1 MPLTA
6 RQYFTLRR
14 LHSLTGVVPVGV
26 FLLEHFFT
34 NSKALQGPAA
44 YNGAIAFLQSLPYL
58 YLIEIMGIGVP
69 IIFHAT
75 LGIWIAW
82 QSKNN
87 TRHYP
92 YGRNFMFFWQR
103 VTGVF
108 LVVYIGYHVLTTR
121 FAPWLGHPDAHA
133 DFFQLMH
140 DKLQNPLIF
149 VFYVLGV
156 VAASFHLGNGL
167 WGFAIH
173 WGLLTGRGAQR
184 AWSWA
189 GISVSVLLAVVGLNA
204 LLAFEPMGL
213 RGMTVFQK
221 NEAAVA
227 APAEANP
234 GEVASPDAEAR

>member
-1 MPLTA
+1 MALTA

-34 NSKALQGPAA
+34 NSQALRGPRA
-44 YNGAIAFLQSLPYL
+44 YNDSIEFLQSLPYL
-58 YLIEIMGIGVP
+58 YLIEIVGIALP
-69 IIFHAT
+69 ILFHAG

-82 QSKNN
+82 QAKNN
-87 TRHYP
+87 AVTYP
-92 YGRNFMFFWQR
+92 YARNQMFFWQR

-108 LVVYIGYHVLTTR
+108 LVFYIAYHVATTR
-121 FAPWLGHPDAHA
+121 FAPYFGHPDAHA

-140 DKLQNPLIF
+140 DKLQNPLVF
-149 VFYVLGV
+149 AFYVLGV
-156 VAASFHLGNGL
+156 LAAGFHFGNGL

-184 AWSWA
+184 RWSWVA
-189 GISVSVLLAVVGLNA
+189 LAISLAISAVGINA

-213 RGMTVFQK
+213 KGVTIMQPQEEELPAGMSGVR
-221 NEAAVA
+221 V
-227 APAEANP
+227 P
-234 GEVASPDAEAR
+234 